1 MEPFRTVA
9 PPLLSIGLLIFSL
22 LLKPLWVAFWAII
35 YTSFSAAILLNPSTY
50 TFFSNGL
57 QIPEITSHC
66 FRVIGLVSTAIFAC
80 WFSWILNRLRNK
92 QEMITQLL
100 LHMPMPV
107 LVSDFDGVILLVN
120 EKARKLLNISDLH
133 PDKGLFFDLLAPKL
147 QQGRCISDYLTIF
160 NEGCSNNESL
170 KLEIAGKP
178 IKTHFE
184 LLNTSPRKLVTM
196 IQIEN

>member
-1 MEPFRTVA
+1 
-9 PPLLSIGLLIFSL
+9 
-22 LLKPLWVAFWAII
+22 
-35 YTSFSAAILLNPSTY
+35 
-50 TFFSNGL
+50 
-57 QIPEITSHC
+57 
-66 FRVIGLVSTAIFAC
+66 
-80 WFSWILNRLRNK
+80 
-92 QEMITQLL
+92 MITQLL